1 MNTQE
6 KIKQLEKKI
15 RLIETEMKSGSS
27 KNHKVLLKIYT
38 EKLEQLKK

>member
-1 MNTQE
+1 MQE

-15 RLIETEMKSGSS
+15 KVLQGAMKSGSN